1 MHVSFCA
8 YRWREEIVNGRNPN
22 SLRSGKG
29 TSLNSTSLTPKPLA
43 SSVYVHVPVAP
54 SPHKRSIS
62 VMSHFPF
69 CPFSPSLKILNEA
82 RIATAREILARDL
95 ERIQHTGGGGAG
107 DSFAE
112 IPSWSHRLM
121 VDRMRIA
128 ATEAERLEAIRE
140 YRDRMRD
147 LERLVG
153 GYARTGQGRVSD
165 SLKAT
170 YYRLEADQ
178 LLVEAGGQDASQVK
192 VPDLPSDVRAM
203 QPQSAP
209 PTKLR

>member
-1 MHVSFCA
+1 MTERKVTIAALAAVGLVTMGAGLLAQQSGGKLA
-8 YRWREEIVNGRNPN
+8 GRSVQSDPKKGAALDRG
-22 SLRSGKG
+22 LRI
-29 TSLNSTSLTPKPLA
+29 A
-43 SSVYVHVPVAP
+43 IEV
-54 SPHKRSIS
+54 
-62 VMSHFPF
+62 
-69 CPFSPSLKILNEA
+69 